1 MSRIALIVVF
11 VFIVVGGGAVVTAAQ
26 YEDQG
31 TPEVGTPAD
40 CGTPVDTLRI
50 SPAASPELEEI
61 EEIVETATPDTDE
74 IVEVLATAVA
84 SPDASP
90 VAVDP
95 CGGAPPPV
103 E

>member
-50 SPAASPELEEI
+50 SPAASPELEEV
-61 EEIVETATPDTDE
+61 VETATPDTDE

-95 CGGAPPPV
+95 CGGAPASV

>member
-1 MSRIALIVVF
+1 MSRIVLIVAF
-11 VFIVVGGGAVVTAAQ
+11 AFIVVGGGAVVTAAQ

-40 CGTPVDTLRI
+40 CGTPVDTLRV

-61 EEIVETATPDTDE
+61 VETATPENAGVAET
-74 IVEVLATAVA
+74 IATAA
-84 SPDASP
+84 TTPNASP

-95 CGGAPPPV
+95 CGGAQAPV